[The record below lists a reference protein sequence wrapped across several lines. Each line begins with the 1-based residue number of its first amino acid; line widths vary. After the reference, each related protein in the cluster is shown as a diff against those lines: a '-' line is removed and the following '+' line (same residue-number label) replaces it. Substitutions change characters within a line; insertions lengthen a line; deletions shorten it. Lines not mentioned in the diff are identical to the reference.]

1 MKNIQI
7 NSKPVEPGDIF
18 VAIPCENVEQNISDA
33 FQKGAGIVFAENSTN
48 KNAILVKD
56 ARLLVSK
63 LSRFNYPK
71 HPETCVAIT
80 GTNGKSSVSHFLSQI
95 WTYLGKKSANLG
107 TLGLFIDQ
115 QAVKPEEFFI
125 PNLTTPDA
133 VTFHK
138 IMEYL
143 QNSHV
148 THCVFEA
155 SSHAIEQK
163 RCHSAVIKAA
173 AFTNLASD
181 HLDYHK
187 TREAYF
193 ATKLKLFSEILPPN
207 MPAVVSLDFPDV
219 YNAVYEI
226 NKNLITFGISEKNDV
241 RAGNIRNSSK
251 KIIFDLI
258 YKNEVFNNIELN
270 LLGDFQV
277 MNILCAVALGLA
289 TGFDIDFMVKVLP
302 KIKPLE
308 GRMELVKTFNGGDI
322 YVDFAHTSE
331 GLRTALQCFRKV
343 CRNRLIC
350 VFGCG
355 GNRDVSK
362 RPEIGRIAHEN
373 ADICVVTDDNPR
385 QESPEEIRRQII
397 ETCPNAIEIGS
408 RREAIKYAVSLMQP
422 GDIVAVMGRGHE
434 THQIYA
440 DESIPFNDKEVI
452 LETCINRT

>member
-7 NSKPVEPGDIF
+7 NSKHVEPGDIF
-18 VAIPCENVEQNISDA
+18 VAIPCENVEQNIFDA
-33 FQKGAGIVFAENSTN
+33 FQKGADIVFAEHSTN
-48 KNAILVKD
+48 ENVILVKD
-56 ARLLVSK
+56 ARLLASR
-63 LSRFNYPK
+63 LSRFNYPE

-138 IMEYL
+138 VMEYL
-143 QNSHV
+143 QNSQV

-155 SSHAIEQK
+155 SSHALEQK

-187 TREAYF
+187 TRKVYF
-193 ATKLKLFSEILPPN
+193 ATKLKLFSEILPQD
-207 MPAVVSLDFPDV
+207 MPAIVSLDFSDIYERV
-219 YNAVYEI
+219 SEI
-226 NKNLITFGISEKNDV
+226 NSNLITFGISEKNDIS
-241 RAGNIRNSSK
+241 AQNIK
-251 KIIFDLI
+251 VAPGKIIFDLS
-258 YKNEVFNNIELN
+258 YRDEVFYDVESN

-289 TGFDIDFMVKVLP
+289 TGFDIGSMVKVLP

-343 CRNRLIC
+343 CRGRLIC

-362 RPEIGRIAHEN
+362 RPEMGKIAHEI
-373 ADICVVTDDNPR
+373 ADICIVTDDNPR
-385 QESPEEIRRQII
+385 QEAPEEIRQQII
-397 ETCPNAIEIGS
+397 KTCPNAIEIGN
-408 RREAIKYAVSLMQP
+408 RRDAIKYAVSLMQP

-440 DESIPFNDKEVI
+440 DENIPFNDKEVI
-452 LETCINRT
+452 LETCINLT